1 MGGRRLDGDLLAE
14 PDRLLV
20 GVVRGVW
27 EASWLEVVG
36 GEPAPTASA
45 VTPPSL
51 HPGRDGDVELS
62 RSGNESRF
70 ILALN
75 VRNLDDML
83 PRVNLI

>member
-1 MGGRRLDGDLLAE
+1 M
-14 PDRLLV
+14 
-20 GVVRGVW
+20 
-27 EASWLEVVG
+27 VG

-75 VRNLDDML
+75 VRNPDDML